1 MQLSAALFSLL
12 ALTTF
17 TPTASAAV
25 WNDKLKVWNIGR
37 VATTQ
42 KWDGKYRTW
51 PVRDAGS
58 CGGIPNFGYVC
69 GSSKD
74 RGVMALRAIYVCEKG
89 RLIHRETCRELDRN
103 DQCVKNERR
112 KGKKFYPFVSG
123 DRIVCVAKKDA
134 NRP

>member
-1 MQLSAALFSLL
+1 MHLLAALLTFL
-12 ALTTF
+12 ALATL
-17 TPTASAAV
+17 PSPCSAAV

-37 VATTQ
+37 VATTHTTH
-42 KWDGKYRTW
+42 GEYRTW

-58 CGGIPNFGYVC
+58 CGGIPEFGYVC
-69 GSSKD
+69 GSFKD

-89 RLIHRETCRELDRN
+89 RLIHRETCRELGRN
-103 DQCVKNERR
+103 DRCVKNERR
-112 KGKKFYPFVSG
+112 KGKKFYPFTPA